1 MSKVAPNIVAQPKN
15 LPKDVDF
22 ETAIE
27 NVFEISIVSEHR
39 NDSYKKLMRNRIQR
53 NEFIEHFFSNILNVE
68 SKNKMKSLIAKAV
81 ADPRNKNDDEI
92 FQSLKA
98 NLDKDSGD
106 IPSTLLKTIK
116 GMYQGITS
124 FKALIFLDLQ
134 CKYQTVGNTSSKE
147 EQ

>member
-1 MSKVAPNIVAQPKN
+1 MIKNFFERKMFYDPYGFFASSWSADYMSKVAPNLMAHPKN
-15 LPKDVDF
+15 HPNKMGNQITGQID
-22 ETAIE
+22 TS
-27 NVFEISIVSEHR
+27 FEIPIVSQHR
-39 NDSYKKLMRNRIQR
+39 DDSYRKLMRNRIQR
-53 NEFIEHFFSNILNVE
+53 NEFMEQFFSIILNVE

-116 GMYQGITS
+116 GMY
-124 FKALIFLDLQ
+124 
-134 CKYQTVGNTSSKE
+134 
-147 EQ
+147 